1 MFADEALDTVSVQSL
16 WRKSHEAAQE
26 SKGCQTQMFRSAESE
41 VQVISTT
48 ISSTQTELQEQATEQ
63 LIQQNQDEPEP
74 PGLKDF
80 LQQVEDMVVRELV
93 KNVRSHAF
101 DGFQAS
107 WEDHS
112 QRVLLIHSLQHP
124 GAKEKGLH
132 VTSVSWSCTGS
143 VIACAYGL
151 TMETG
156 AMRSHVFAPGTWT
169 VEACIT
175 VRRTWS

>member
-1 MFADEALDTVSVQSL
+1 MNHIRHLTFLASL
-16 WRKSHEAAQE
+16 VKRPLFLLGFQ
-26 SKGCQTQMFRSAESE
+26 KGCQTQMFRSAESE

-112 QRVLLIHSLQHP
+112 QRVSRTLVCMSERVCQLLQKESRMVILLPDGLYHEVKVKHCTKKLLSAVPLFTRHQHS
-124 GAKEKGLH
+124 
-132 VTSVSWSCTGS
+132 
-143 VIACAYGL
+143 
-151 TMETG
+151 
-156 AMRSHVFAPGTWT
+156 RSLF
-169 VEACIT
+169 
-175 VRRTWS
+175 

>member
-1 MFADEALDTVSVQSL
+1 
-16 WRKSHEAAQE
+16 
-26 SKGCQTQMFRSAESE
+26 MFRSAESE

-63 LIQQNQDEPEP
+63 LIQENQDEPEP

-112 QRVLLIHSLQHP
+112 QRVSRTLVCMSERVCHLLQ
-124 GAKEKGLH
+124 KE
-132 VTSVSWSCTGS
+132 WS
-143 VIACAYGL
+143 YYYL
-151 TMETG
+151 M
-156 AMRSHVFAPGTWT
+156 VF
-169 VEACIT
+169 IMK
-175 VRRTWS
+175 

>member
-1 MFADEALDTVSVQSL
+1 
-16 WRKSHEAAQE
+16 
-26 SKGCQTQMFRSAESE
+26 MFRSAESE

-112 QRVLLIHSLQHP
+112 QRVSRTLVCMSERVCHLLQ
-124 GAKEKGLH
+124 KESTIVILLPDGLYH
-132 VTSVSWSCTGS
+132 EVKVKQALKSYFQLSHYSQGISTADSCFDLPKTCLHLCMTVFHLS
-143 VIACAYGL
+143 GL
-151 TMETG
+151 THPFPST
-156 AMRSHVFAPGTWT
+156 S
-169 VEACIT
+169 
-175 VRRTWS
+175 RR